1 MNFEKINIIKSHAV
15 ITTIEN
21 IDTDQIIPARFL
33 KTTTRE
39 GFGDNMF
46 YDWRYNDKREPLSN
60 SPFNNLN
67 RDYKILVAGHN
78 FGCGSSR
85 EHAAWAL
92 YDYGFRV
99 IISTFFADIFKNN
112 ALNTGLLPV
121 TIGADFYFKII
132 ENNSKRLIIN
142 LKEQILEIEGS
153 MFATKFDV
161 PQYKKECLLNGY
173 DDVEYLLSKLN
184 QIELYEKQDMC
195 IAR

>member
-21 IDTDQIIPARFL
+21 INTDQIIPARFL

-121 TIGADFYFKII
+121 TIGADFYSKII
-132 ENNSKRLIIN
+132 ENDSKRLIIN

>member
-121 TIGADFYFKII
+121 TIGADFYSKII
-132 ENNSKRLIIN
+132 ENDSKRLIIN

-184 QIELYEKQDMC
+184 EIESYEKQDMC

>member
-67 RDYKILVAGHN
+67 RDYKILVAG
-78 FGCGSSR
+78 
-85 EHAAWAL
+85 
-92 YDYGFRV
+92 
-99 IISTFFADIFKNN
+99 
-112 ALNTGLLPV
+112 
-121 TIGADFYFKII
+121 
-132 ENNSKRLIIN
+132 
-142 LKEQILEIEGS
+142 
-153 MFATKFDV
+153 
-161 PQYKKECLLNGY
+161 
-173 DDVEYLLSKLN
+173 LS
-184 QIELYEKQDMC
+184 
-195 IAR
+195 

>member
-121 TIGADFYFKII
+121 TIGADFYSKII
-132 ENNSKRLIIN
+132 ENDSKRLIIN
-142 LKEQILEIEGS
+142 LKEQIVEIEGS

>member
-60 SPFNNLN
+60 TPFNNLN

-121 TIGADFYFKII
+121 TIGADFYSKII
-132 ENNSKRLIIN
+132 ENDSKRLIIN

>member
-142 LKEQILEIEGS
+142 LKEQTLEIEGS

-184 QIELYEKQDMC
+184 EIESYEKQDMC

>member
-112 ALNTGLLPV
+112 ALNTGILPV
-121 TIGADFYFKII
+121 TIGPNFYFKII

-142 LKEQILEIEGS
+142 LKEQTLEIEGS

>member
-121 TIGADFYFKII
+121 TIGADFYSKII
-132 ENNSKRLIIN
+132 ENDSKRLIIN

-153 MFATKFDV
+153 IFATKFDV

>member
-46 YDWRYNDKREPLSN
+46 YDWRFNNQRETLSN

-67 RDYKILVAGHN
+67 RDYKILVAGYN

-121 TIGADFYFKII
+121 TIGADFYSKLL

-142 LKEQILEIEGS
+142 LNKQTLEIEGS
-153 MFATKFDV
+153 TLITNFDV
-161 PQYKKECLLNGY
+161 PLYKKECLLNGY

-184 QIELYEKQDMC
+184 QIESYEKQNMC
-195 IAR
+195 ITR

>member
-121 TIGADFYFKII
+121 TIGADFYSKII
-132 ENNSKRLIIN
+132 ENDSKRLIIN

>member
-121 TIGADFYFKII
+121 TIGADFYSKII
-132 ENNSKRLIIN
+132 ENDSKRLIIH
-142 LKEQILEIEGS
+142 LEEQILEIEGS

>member
-121 TIGADFYFKII
+121 TIGADFYSQII
-132 ENNSKRLIIN
+132 ENDSKRLIIN

>member
-46 YDWRYNDKREPLSN
+46 YDWRYNDKRETLSN

-85 EHAAWAL
+85 EHATWAL

-121 TIGADFYFKII
+121 TVEADFYSKLL

-142 LKEQILEIEGS
+142 LNKQTLEIEGS
-153 MFATKFDV
+153 TLITNFDV
-161 PQYKKECLLNGY
+161 PLYKKECLLNGY

-184 QIELYEKQDMC
+184 QIESYEKQNMC